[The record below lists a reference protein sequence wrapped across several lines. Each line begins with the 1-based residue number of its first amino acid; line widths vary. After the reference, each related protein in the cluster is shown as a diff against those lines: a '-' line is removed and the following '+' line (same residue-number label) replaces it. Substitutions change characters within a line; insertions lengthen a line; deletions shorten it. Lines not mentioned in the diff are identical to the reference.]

1 MTITSMTIEQLK
13 EQGYTFR
20 ISGGTY
26 SVTCWNESSLSL
38 RDDGVH
44 ALTYVSMGLRASKS
58 LKIIWD
64 EYPPWPMRVILK
76 GRMELSY
83 QRGYGRPSYG
93 RPKSIKSVTD
103 ECIKAATVDFMKRRL
118 LGAT

>member
-1 MTITSMTIEQLK
+1 MTFTSMTIEQLK

-26 SVTCWNESSLSL
+26 SVTCWNELSPTP
-38 RDDGVH
+38 RDDVID
-44 ALTYVSMGLRASKS
+44 ALAYVSSGPLASKTPR
-58 LKIIWD
+58 IIWD
-64 EYPPWPMRVILK
+64 EFPPIRVILV
-76 GRMELSY
+76 GRMEQSY